1 LSFDFDAD
9 LTEHA
14 QDYTNNVIHDPGRQ
28 SGVGHPQAQSLAV
41 PSQQISCTTL
51 QPLQYAITT
60 PTQKPGKTA
69 LTYYSTRS
77 RYQYMWETDARWVE
91 TCRQLIV
98 TLNDGTQHRANLQF
112 VQETIRSRRHRA
124 PGHPTQL

>member
-1 LSFDFDAD
+1 
-9 LTEHA
+9 
-14 QDYTNNVIHDPGRQ
+14 
-28 SGVGHPQAQSLAV
+28 
-41 PSQQISCTTL
+41 
-51 QPLQYAITT
+51 
-60 PTQKPGKTA
+60 
-69 LTYYSTRS
+69 
-77 RYQYMWETDARWVE
+77 MWETDARWVE